1 MPALT
6 CESEELW
13 IDPSPCIDYDLRPFV
28 GLHPHGIRVFL
39 FTVIVLLESTLS
51 AAARDQTT
59 ALLGEWC
66 SANVFEIGGAGSG
79 WGDCLK
85 LTALSPEAMPE
96 AAASAQLEQLQGVEA
111 VLTDDKPLHHVAH
124 RAESSQ
130 IALSTELAGPSAA
143 LFGAGAFSVIAGP
156 CSVENYQGLLTVAK
170 QVRAAGATALR
181 GGAFKPRTSPYSF
194 QGLGESG
201 LEMMAAARA
210 ETGLALITE
219 VMDTRQVALVA
230 DYADALQIGSR
241 NMMNYSLLKEAGA
254 AGKVVMLKRG
264 MSATL
269 SEFLFAAEYLAHAGC
284 QQILLCERGLRHFD
298 PAVRNLLDLSAVPA
312 LQQRTHLPVV
322 VDPSHGTCDA
332 SLVAPM
338 MAASAAVGADGL
350 MVEVHPRPA
359 RSVSD
364 AGQALSPSE
373 FTSAMTSTSAVLSS
387 IGKNLHQP
395 LAASLSL

>member
-1 MPALT
+1 MIIVMNSAASVTEISSVIRKVEQLGFKPYPSRGAQQTVIGVIGQPGSNTPEALA
-6 CESEELW
+6 EVAQL
-13 IDPSPCIDYDLRPFV
+13 PGVAQVSPVDKSCKLVNREFKPEPTV
-28 GLHPHGIRVFL
+28 IRVNG
-39 FTVIVLLESTLS
+39 V
-51 AAARDQTT
+51 A
-59 ALLGEWC
+59 
-66 SANVFEIGGAGSG
+66 IGG
-79 WGDCLK
+79 D
-85 LTALSPEAMPE
+85 EFVVM
-96 AAASAQLEQLQGVEA
+96 
-111 VLTDDKPLHHVAH
+111 
-124 RAESSQ
+124 
-130 IALSTELAGPSAA
+130 
-143 LFGAGAFSVIAGP
+143 AGP
-156 CSVENYQGLLTVAK
+156 CSVESSSQLMETARAVAK
-170 QVRAAGATALR
+170 LGGRVLR